1 MPPLTSADYDV
12 IGTIGHGCF
21 GTIRKVKRKQD
32 GIVLARKEISYVK
45 MGSTAKNQLASEFEI
60 LACLDHPNIVKY
72 YHREHIKSESSV
84 HLYMEYCGNGDLSG
98 LIKKAK
104 ESGNSFPESFIWT
117 VVTQLTTALY
127 RCHHGIDPPELSDL
141 FSYKN
146 TTPPTPRTESE
157 ERDLIKVL
165 HRDLK
170 PENIFVMADN
180 SIKIGDFGLS
190 KKLAPGNMFA
200 ETYAGT
206 PYYMSPEISS
216 GRPYTVKSDIW
227 SMGCIIY
234 ELCTQE
240 LTFTSNTLPGL
251 INLIGKGK
259 YKPIPV
265 RYSKRLR
272 DLVARCLSVDPDSRP
287 DSAELLEDETIKV
300 FRRELQ
306 ILEVS
311 KLLKRREEDCLRKEA
326 YLEAN
331 AKTLEQRFIERRQ
344 RLEREINGKI
354 RSDWEIR
361 AESVIKEK
369 VEEAKFLMRGE
380 LEAEYREKFNQTVE
394 LEVQARIAR
403 MDLVPRSYALAGGEP
418 FTESAFNQKIEVE
431 VQKRIA
437 QMDLV
442 PRTTSLSN
450 SNSRSDSGYAGST
463 SPTRA
468 NFPNLPPDSPADIMM
483 ESPSPHAVA
492 TPGQKL
498 STARVL
504 HGPPPRMPFGHV
516 SYTFADFTNTLSHG
530 VQTVWG
536 NQPATQPETE
546 DNTSSNLFGMQPLKS
561 PTNGQLS
568 LATKRNISTNANG
581 SPTRVAPRAR
591 YGLQRA
597 ETTGGAVGSARLM
610 AGFGVNGT
618 GSTDDIATVK
628 PNTTGAVKPKSLIE
642 INLEARLKF
651 GPPVVWAKENPAD
664 LPSPFK
670 KP

>member
-1 MPPLTSADYDV
+1 MSPLTSADYDV

-32 GIVLARKEISYVK
+32 GMVLARKEISYVK

-104 ESGNSFPESFIWT
+104 EGGNSFPESFIWT
-117 VVTQLTTALY
+117 VVAQLVTALY
-127 RCHHGIDPPELSDL
+127 RCHHGIDPPEPGDL

-146 TTPPTPRTESE
+146 MTPPPPRTESE
-157 ERDLIKVL
+157 ERNLIKVL

-259 YKPIPV
+259 YKSIPT

-287 DSAELLEDETIKV
+287 DSAELLEDETIRV

-306 ILEVS
+306 ALEVS
-311 KLLKRREEDCLRKEA
+311 KRLKLREEDCLRKEA

-331 AKTLEQRFIERRQ
+331 AKALEQRFIEGRQ
-344 RLEREINGKI
+344 RLEREIDGKI

-369 VEEAKFLMRGE
+369 VEEAKFRMRGE
-380 LEAEYREKFNQTVE
+380 LEAECWEKFSQTVE

-403 MDLVPRSYALAGGEP
+403 MDLVPRSYTIAGGEP
-418 FTESAFNQKIEVE
+418 FTESAFNQMIEAE

-450 SNSRSDSGYAGST
+450 SNSRSDSGYARST

-483 ESPSPHAVA
+483 ESPSSHAGA

-498 STARVL
+498 PTAQII

-516 SYTFADFTNTLSHG
+516 SHTCTDFTNMRPRG
-530 VQTVWG
+530 PQTVWAD
-536 NQPATQPETE
+536 QPAILPDVG
-546 DNTSSNLFGMQPLKS
+546 DNTSSNLFRRQPLKS
-561 PTNGQLS
+561 PTNDL
-568 LATKRNISTNANG
+568 LNAAKRNISTNANG
-581 SPTRVAPRAR
+581 SPTRVVPRAR

-597 ETTGGAVGSARLM
+597 ETTGGVVGQARLV

-628 PNTTGAVKPKSLIE
+628 PNATGAIKPKSLVE
-642 INLEARLKF
+642 INREARQKY
-651 GPPVVWAKENPAD
+651 GPPADWAKENPKD
-664 LPSPFK
+664 RPSPYK
-670 KP
+670 KQ

>member
-1 MPPLTSADYDV
+1 MPPLTSADYDIV
-12 IGTIGHGCF
+12 GTIGHGCF

-32 GIVLARKEISYVK
+32 GMILARKEISYVK
-45 MGSTAKNQLASEFEI
+45 MGSTAKNQLAAEFEI

-104 ESGNSFPESFIWT
+104 ESGSSFPESFIWT
-117 VVTQLTTALY
+117 VVSQLVTALY
-127 RCHHGIDPPELSDL
+127 RCHHGIDPPELGDL

-146 TTPPTPRTESE
+146 MTPPPPRTESE
-157 ERDLIKVL
+157 ERNLIKVL

-240 LTFTSNTLPGL
+240 LTFTSNNLPGL

-259 YKPIPV
+259 YKPIPT

-272 DLVARCLSVDPDSRP
+272 DLVARCLSVDPDGRP
-287 DSAELLEDETIKV
+287 DSSQLLEDETIKV

-311 KLLKRREEDCLRKEA
+311 KMLKLREEDCLRKEA
-326 YLEAN
+326 YLEVN
-331 AKTLEQRFIERRQ
+331 AKALEQRFIEGRQ
-344 RLEREINGKI
+344 RLERELDGKI

-369 VEEAKFLMRGE
+369 VEEARFLMRGE
-380 LEAEYREKFNQTVE
+380 IEAEYREKFSQTIE
-394 LEVQARIAR
+394 LEVQARIAQ
-403 MDLVPRSYALAGGEP
+403 MDLVPRSFALSGGEP
-418 FTESAFNQKIEVE
+418 FAESAFNQQLEAE

-442 PRTTSLSN
+442 PRTTSLSS
-450 SNSRSDSGYAGST
+450 SNSRSDSGYAGSI
-463 SPTRA
+463 SPSRA
-468 NFPNLPPDSPADIMM
+468 TFPNLPPDSPVDIMM
-483 ESPSPHAVA
+483 ESPSAHAVA
-492 TPGQKL
+492 TPGHKL
-498 STARVL
+498 SAAQILR
-504 HGPPPRMPFGHV
+504 GPPPRMPFGQV
-516 SYTFADFTNTLSHG
+516 SHTFADFNNMQPRAG
-530 VQTVWG
+530 QTVWAD
-536 NQPATQPETE
+536 QSPTQADVE
-546 DNTSSNLFGMQPLKS
+546 DNTSPNLFGRQPLK
-561 PTNGQLS
+561 PPINGLLN
-568 LATKRNISTNANG
+568 LAAKRIISTNANG

-591 YGLQRA
+591 NGLQRA
-597 ETTGGAVGSARLM
+597 ETTGGVMGPARLM

-618 GSTDDIATVK
+618 GSTDDIATIK
-628 PNTTGAVKPKSLIE
+628 PNTIGSSKPKSLVE
-642 INLEARLKF
+642 INQEARLKF
-651 GPPVVWAKENPAD
+651 GPPADWTKENPKD
-664 LPSPFK
+664 RPSPFK
-670 KP
+670 KS